1 MTWFL
6 LVAALLAG
14 QATAAEPLR
23 VEQRQVDRKL
33 PGCGDAKDGC
43 VHVSFDYVEALSG
56 PPAVRAKINSAVMGV
71 LLERGQH
78 RARSLQ
84 DYAPEFIKDYQESPK
99 LFADERW
106 FISKTVKV
114 LRATPPV
121 FSLAYWEEYYTG
133 PPHPYSATQYLNFDA
148 ETGERVTLAAVLNEG
163 WMPRL
168 THIAE
173 AHFREV
179 RKLAPSADLK
189 EADLD
194 FPDNRFRLNDTYG
207 FTEKS
212 LLFFYNDYEVGPRS
226 NGATKVEIPYTEIRD
241 LLRPGFVK

>member
-1 MTWFL
+1 MTRFL

-14 QATAAEPLR
+14 QAIAAEPLR
-23 VEQRQVDRKL
+23 VEQRQIDRKL

-43 VHVSFDYVEALSG
+43 LHVSVDYVEAVSG
-56 PPAVRAKINSAVMGV
+56 PPAVRVKINSAVMG
-71 LLERGQH
+71 LLRGNDP
-78 RARSLQ
+78 ARSLQ
-84 DYAPEFIKDYQESPK
+84 DYAQGFIKDYQESPRR
-99 LFADERW
+99 FADERW

-121 FSLAYWEEYYTG
+121 FSLAYREEYYTG

-163 WMPRL
+163 SMPRL
-168 THIAE
+168 TQIVE

-189 EADLD
+189 EADLY
-194 FPDNRFRLNDTYG
+194 FPDNQFRLNDTYG

-226 NGATKVEIPYTEIRD
+226 NGATEVEIPYTEIRD
-241 LLRPGFVK
+241 LLRPGIVH